1 VTAHP
6 LAGAFSVEASAQR
19 VRHYRYAEER
29 MMRVLGGW
37 IALTPELPVKLLFG
51 RHIWDCAQHADL
63 WGRRLP
69 ELRAPAQ
76 QSEPANDRFVR
87 FMDLLDARE
96 APEESLERVVG
107 VYRVLKPHLLATY
120 QPHLAAA
127 NPVYEPPTRR
137 ILERCI
143 GEERRHVAGGA
154 VVLERLLADGLRRQ
168 RAVAWERTLAEALA
182 EAGGVGGDD
191 ATPRRTF
198 DAEDADPT
206 RDLVALDSAFD
217 PLLVA
222 PDLRT
227 AIDHHVRAL
236 SEGDTGWLAEQIAE
250 PARTAVLDA
259 CGRPGPGQGYE
270 LVAQAKIGGYRLI
283 KLRLRGPEGSWLVV
297 ERWEQVDGRWRLAEA
312 ERLAAAPGS

>member
-1 VTAHP
+1 
-6 LAGAFSVEASAQR
+6 
-19 VRHYRYAEER
+19 
-29 MMRVLGGW
+29 MRVLGGW

-51 RHIWDCAQHADL
+51 RHVWDCAQHADL

-96 APEESLERVVG
+96 ARGESLERVVG

-120 QPHLAAA
+120 QAHLAAA

-143 GEERRHVAGGA
+143 AEERRHVAGGA
-154 VVLERLLADGLRRQ
+154 VVLERLLPDGPRRQ
-168 RAVAWERTLAEALA
+168 RAVDWERSLYEALA

-198 DAEDADPT
+198 DAEDADPA

-217 PLLVA
+217 PSVVA
-222 PDLRT
+222 PDLRA

-236 SEGDTGWLAEQIAE
+236 GEGDTARLGEHIAE
-250 PARTAVLDA
+250 TTRAAVLDA

-270 LVAQAKIGGYRLI
+270 LVAQAKIGGYRFI
-283 KLRLRGPEGSWLVV
+283 KLRLRGTEGSWLVV
-297 ERWEQVDGRWRLAEA
+297 ERWEQVDGRWRIAEA
-312 ERLAAAPGS
+312 ERVAASAGS